1 MAKLPTL
8 RPSLLDYLD
17 EQKRNAQRQASSSAF
32 ARSGTAVSAEGVVTV
47 DGELDV
53 VGALVV
59 DGTETVN
66 GPLAVHGTAAFDG
79 ATTVGGTLGVTGTAT
94 FSGDTSIGGNAAITG
109 TLSLPNGIVDN
120 AALANPIVQGF
131 NGASAVAFAL
141 STASAAKA
149 SGNIVVPAGFTQ
161 AVVLVTVD
169 ASCQNTSAGADFL
182 YVSAYAAGGSG
193 GEAYAA
199 VAAGG
204 YGSVSASA
212 GQLVTGLVG
221 GGNLAFSVH
230 CHTSVGS
237 WTSAAGNIANANAMA
252 LFLR

>member
-1 MAKLPTL
+1 MSRLPETG
-8 RPSLLDYLD
+8 PSLSRWLRQQ
-17 EQKRNAQRQASSSAF
+17 ERKAQRQASSSAF
-32 ARSGTAVSAEGVVTV
+32 ARSGTRVSAEGIVTV

-53 VGALVV
+53 TGALDV
-59 DGTETVN
+59 T

-79 ATTVGGTLGVTGTAT
+79 ATT
-94 FSGDTSIGGNAAITG
+94 IGGNAAITG
-109 TLSLPNGIVDN
+109 TLSLPSGIINND
-120 AALANPIVQGF
+120 ALANPIVQGF
-131 NGASAVAFAL
+131 NGVSAGPFAL
-141 STASAAKA
+141 STTSVAKA

-169 ASCQNTSAGADFL
+169 ASCQNTSASADFL

-221 GGNLAFSVH
+221 GGNLTFSVH
-230 CHTSVGS
+230 CRTSVGS
-237 WTSAAGNIANANAMA
+237 WTSAAGNIANANAIA